1 MVQHTSPLLPQ
12 STAMSVAVTR
22 SKPPSATVCTA
33 PSSSVDGVPYGSRST
48 ASNIFSCVIMS
59 MRTSPALGTTLAT
72 AASAASECFALN
84 STFRAIDAT
93 AVGSR
98 SLATTHPTSS
108 SSRAYLMA
116 RRPDAAM
123 PSRMRM
129 GLSGGFVRGASSS
142 LSPSSAF
149 LSPSPPSGSSCL
161 VLYMSSIS
169 SGFMRCG
176 RTLLSLGV
184 THMSPFKRLFFGAR
198 LVSACSAARTFWNW
212 RMTLSDRSRLTTCA
226 LL

>member
-1 MVQHTSPLLPQ
+1 M
-12 STAMSVAVTR
+12 
-22 SKPPSATVCTA
+22 
-33 PSSSVDGVPYGSRST
+33 
-48 ASNIFSCVIMS
+48 
-59 MRTSPALGTTLAT
+59 
-72 AASAASECFALN
+72 
-84 STFRAIDAT
+84 
-93 AVGSR
+93 
-98 SLATTHPTSS
+98 
-108 SSRAYLMA
+108 
-116 RRPDAAM
+116 
-123 PSRMRM
+123 
-129 GLSGGFVRGASSS
+129 
-142 LSPSSAF
+142 
-149 LSPSPPSGSSCL
+149 